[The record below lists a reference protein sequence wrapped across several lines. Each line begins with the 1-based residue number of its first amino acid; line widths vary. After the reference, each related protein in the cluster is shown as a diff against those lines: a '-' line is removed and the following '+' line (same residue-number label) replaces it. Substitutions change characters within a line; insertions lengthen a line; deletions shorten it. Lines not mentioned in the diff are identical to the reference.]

1 MGAFGS
7 ILCKFQR
14 LKTIRS
20 NSLPLHFTAVSYCI
34 LHDFHRMVHA
44 HYLSHDAG
52 VHGLD
57 ADVLAV
63 QVQTVHEA
71 LCGPD
76 QLVALPRPGDQAQL
90 PLQIHV
96 EVRLVVAA

>member
-1 MGAFGS
+1 M
-7 ILCKFQR
+7 
-14 LKTIRS
+14 
-20 NSLPLHFTAVSYCI
+20 
-34 LHDFHRMVHA
+34 
-44 HYLSHDAG
+44 
-52 VHGLD
+52 HGLD

-71 LCGPD
+71 LRGPD
-76 QLVALPRPGDQAQL
+76 ELVALPRPGDQAQL